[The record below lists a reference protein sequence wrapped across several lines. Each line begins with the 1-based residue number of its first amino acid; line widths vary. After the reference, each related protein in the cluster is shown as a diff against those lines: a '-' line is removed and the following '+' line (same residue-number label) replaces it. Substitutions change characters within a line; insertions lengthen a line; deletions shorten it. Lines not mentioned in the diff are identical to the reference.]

1 MYKHPRDPLEITRGA
16 SEGKVL
22 EVQCGQIESID
33 VNMFKHVHTG
43 WLHNEIKTFFSFYSD
58 GQRSP

>member
-1 MYKHPRDPLEITRGA
+1 MGRERALW
-16 SEGKVL
+16 
-22 EVQCGQIESID
+22 SID
-33 VNMFKHVHTG
+33 VNVFKRVHTG